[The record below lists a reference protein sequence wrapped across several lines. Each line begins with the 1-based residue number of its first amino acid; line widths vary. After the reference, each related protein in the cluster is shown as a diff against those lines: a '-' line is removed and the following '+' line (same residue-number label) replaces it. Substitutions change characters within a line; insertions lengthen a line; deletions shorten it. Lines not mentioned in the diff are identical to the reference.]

1 MTIIQSKMVTQMS
14 NMASNKAS
22 NKASKSV
29 SPADQQ
35 LIAILRDDAR
45 CSTSEIA
52 RKLGISRS
60 TVNSRIKRLE
70 AQGIIQG
77 YTVLFSS
84 AYIDQ
89 QIAAHVLITV
99 NQKLTGRTYLD
110 LRNIPQVNALYAVSG
125 DYDLMAEIAGP
136 STAEISRVLD
146 VIGNLQGVER
156 TNSSLIL
163 ETKFRR

>member
-14 NMASNKAS
+14 NMASNMAS

-110 LRNIPQVNALYAVSG
+110 LRNIPQVNALYAVSC
-125 DYDLMAEIAGP
+125 EIIGFSWITFTIKQKILIFESPVGP
-136 STAEISRVLD
+136 KWQKIALHKWLAD
-146 VIGNLQGVER
+146 NW
-156 TNSSLIL
+156 N
-163 ETKFRR
+163 

>member
-1 MTIIQSKMVTQMS
+1 MTIKQSKMVTQMS
-14 NMASNKAS
+14 NMAS

-35 LIAILRDDAR
+35 LIAILRDDVR